1 MKTKLSWLENAL
13 LIAPFLVLA
22 ALWTHLPERVP
33 IHWNLQGEVNGW
45 ASKSSGLLS
54 LPLMSVAVNVLLRFV
69 PRFDPKLRGKLGKDD
84 RMSTVLQIIR
94 VALVAFSG
102 VVFYDL
108 IMAAL
113 GRPVAGGRLMLS
125 STLLLL
131 AVMGNYMG
139 NLRPNYFAGIRTP
152 WTLESPATWR
162 ATHRLGGRLM
172 FFGSLLLLVLQ
183 FFLSE
188 SMTNILFT
196 ASLIL
201 LAVWAFWYSWRHF
214 RTHGSDAESLPGR
227 LEN

>member
-1 MKTKLSWLENAL
+1 MKTKLPWLENAL

-22 ALWTHLPERVP
+22 ALWAHLPERVP
-33 IHWNLQGEVNGW
+33 IHWNLAGEVNGW
-45 ASKSSGLLS
+45 TSKSSGLLF
-54 LPLMSVAVNVLLRFV
+54 LPLINVGVNVLLRFV
-69 PRFDPKLRGKLGKDD
+69 PRFDPKLRGKLDKED

-94 VALVAFSG
+94 LALAAFVG
-102 VVFYDL
+102 AVFCDL

-131 AVMGNYMG
+131 AVMGNYLG

-214 RTHGSDAESLPGR
+214 RTHGVAP
-227 LEN
+227 

>member
-13 LIAPFLVLA
+13 LIAPFLILA

-45 ASKSSGLLS
+45 TSKSSGLLS
-54 LPLMSVAVNVLLRFV
+54 LPLINVGVNVLLRFV
-69 PRFDPKLRGKLGKDD
+69 PRFDPKLRGKLDKED

-94 VALVAFSG
+94 LALAAFVG
-102 VVFYDL
+102 AVFCDL

-131 AVMGNYMG
+131 AVMGNYLG

-214 RTHGSDAESLPGR
+214 RTHGVAP
-227 LEN
+227 